1 MVFHKFSCSRKVFGL
16 KASLVLLSM
25 RVFSISLFFDL
36 QTMVESSLAFRMLI
50 WRDVLMR
57 FLAGD

>member
-1 MVFHKFSCSRKVFGL
+1 MVFHKLSCSRKVFGL

-36 QTMVESSLAFRMLI
+36 QTMAEISLAFRMLI

>member
-1 MVFHKFSCSRKVFGL
+1 MVFHKLSCSRKVFGL

-57 FLAGD
+57 FLAGG